1 MNMSQEEFNGKIYD
15 VIRDKVFLSNISGMP
30 VTVVKELPE
39 QIKPGKVLFDGTM
52 LFDGIEG
59 IEDDIQQMT
68 SFTKDKVMVN
78 VEDYYTENGA
88 FEDDGM
94 DRFIASLERLMTV
107 KEFLKFLKLENKA
120 DRVGLEEDQDPP
132 VNAELLKRFASAEEE
147 GWDAV
152 NEVYGACLEESVERQ
167 DRLSEE
173 EIATV
178 LRLRAEKWRGVN
190 EELSEDYERL
200 LGILHEEYELLEW
213 RKDKVDENGHA
224 VIPDGTTEIVGRAF
238 EACTDL
244 VGVEIPSRVRVIC
257 YGAFYA
263 CTGLTKVVIPE
274 GVEEIQECAFKGC
287 AALADVSLPESL
299 KRVSSDAFVECTC
312 EVVVMTECEAKSI
325 IY

>member
-1 MNMSQEEFNGKIYD
+1 MVFSHEEFQGRIYEVIKDKI
-15 VIRDKVFLSNISGMP
+15 FLSNISGMP
-30 VTVVKELPE
+30 VDVVEKLPD
-39 QIKPGKVLFDGTM
+39 QIVDDKVLFDGIM

-94 DRFIASLERLMTV
+94 DRFIAALERLMTV

-120 DRVGLEEDQDPP
+120 DRVGLE
-132 VNAELLKRFASAEEE
+132 AELLKRFASAEEE

-152 NEVYGACLEESVERQ
+152 NEMYGACLEESVERP

-190 EELSEDYERL
+190 DELSEDYERL
-200 LGILHEEYELLEW
+200 LGILHEEYVRLEW

-224 VIPDGTTEIVGRAF
+224 VIPYGITEIVGRAF
-238 EACTDL
+238 EDCSNL
-244 VGVEIPSRVRVIC
+244 VIVEIPSSVRVIC
-257 YGAFYA
+257 YGAFYG
-263 CTGLTKVVIPE
+263 CTDLAKVVIPE

-287 AALADVSLPESL
+287 ASLADVSLPKSL
-299 KRVSSDAFVECTC
+299 KRVSFDAFVGCPC
-312 EVVVMTECEAKSI
+312 EEAVMKECEARSI